1 MEDPELSDLLV
12 LMDKLLRETSP
23 LSPMSLV
30 LPKPEMVQ
38 WPVLRC
44 VKKPPAHFLDFL
56 KRRFFFSVSGT

>member
-44 VKKPPAHFLDFL
+44 VKKPPAHFLV
-56 KRRFFFSVSGT
+56 FF